1 MQSEVEHVD
10 EREKADDLEA
20 NKSSLRAPNASDESV
35 SQATKAESTEHTLS
49 GLKLAA
55 VVTALMLTILCVAL
69 DNTSW

>member
-1 MQSEVEHVD
+1 MQSEAQHVD

-20 NKSSLRAPNASDESV
+20 GKISLRAPNASDESV
-35 SQATKAESTEHTLS
+35 SQETKAESTEQVLS

-69 DNTSW
+69 DNTSQ